1 MFKGVEFNF
10 GQFLLWVL
18 MFLNNFLLVPRDG
31 LVLVWVFKPSKIV
44 IKLEPRV
51 SMSDAQD
58 D

>member
-1 MFKGVEFNF
+1 MCFNVFKH
-10 GQFLLWVL
+10 
-18 MFLNNFLLVPRDG
+18 FLLVPRDG

-58 D
+58 Y